1 MAMDMQTLKTGSL
14 CLEPLTVAHAEAMF
28 DVLADAEIYRYLDYP
43 APPSVE
49 HLRNLYARLEKR
61 QSPDG
66 SEAWLNWVVRR
77 PGETPMGYVQSTV
90 LPNGDAWV
98 AYVLNS
104 RHWGGGVAHAATQ
117 EMMAH
122 LASACGVK
130 RYMAMVEVENVRS
143 IRLLERLG
151 FRLASASEAGAHE
164 LTASE
169 RLYLK

>member
-1 MAMDMQTLKTGSL
+1 MQTLKTGSL
-14 CLEPLTVAHAEAMF
+14 HLEPLTVAHAEAMF

-43 APPSVE
+43 APPSIE
-49 HLRNLYARLEKR
+49 HQRNLYARLEKR

-66 SEAWLNWVVRR
+66 SETWLNWIVRR
-77 PGETPMGYVQSTV
+77 LGEPPMGYVQATV
-90 LPNGDAWV
+90 LPSGDAWV

-104 RHWGGGVAHAATQ
+104 KHWGGGVAHAAT
-117 EMMAH
+117 EAMMAH
-122 LASACGVK
+122 LAEAYGVK
-130 RYMAMVEVENVRS
+130 RYMATVEFENVRS

-151 FRLASASEAGAHE
+151 FRLATEREAGAHE